1 MSLSYTLQLCSMS
14 PKLVALS
21 TAIFYASALVSA
33 RQGLRYS
40 TPITVTCVSVVA
52 QVVILW
58 GAILLTGGVPKVEF
72 LPVLLIVSV
81 GATQLGVRLFAY
93 TGVQKIGASR
103 SSALQSTSPLISSG
117 IAIAFLGERASL
129 GVLLGTVLVV
139 CGIVLLS
146 WRPGEVIPSYRWW
159 HMLLPLGAAFL
170 TGVNHPIRRYALTI
184 SVEPLLFS
192 AIMGSSSL
200 GFFLIYRKL
209 VSSKERLVWDRR
221 ALFPFAITGL
231 CETLSILFIITALS
245 LGPVVIVAPLAATYP
260 MWALLGT
267 IIFLRDVERI
277 NLRTMAGILSVVTG
291 TISINLAR

>member
-1 MSLSYTLQLCSMS
+1 MSAQ
-14 PKLVALS
+14 LVALS

-33 RQGLRYS
+33 RRGLRYS
-40 TPITVTCVSVVA
+40 TPVTVTCVSVIV
-52 QVVILW
+52 QVVTLW
-58 GAILLTGGVPKVEF
+58 IAIFITGGIPKVEL
-72 LPVLLIVSV
+72 LPALLIVFV

-117 IAIAFLGERASL
+117 IAIAMLGERASA
-129 GVLLGTVLVV
+129 GVLLGTALVV

-146 WRPGEVIPSYRWW
+146 WRHGELTPNYRWW
-159 HMLLPLGAAFL
+159 HLLLPLAAAFL

-184 SVEPLLFS
+184 SIEPLFFS

-200 GFFLIYRKL
+200 VFFAIYL
-209 VSSKERLVWDRR
+209 ALLSPPTERLVWDRR
-221 ALFPFAITGL
+221 ALLPFIVTGF
-231 CETLSILFIITALS
+231 CETVSILFIITALS

-267 IIFLRDVERI
+267 VIFLRDVERI
-277 NLRTMAGILSVVTG
+277 NFRTMAGILSVVAG
-291 TISINLAR
+291 TISIHLAR

>member
-1 MSLSYTLQLCSMS
+1 MS
-14 PKLVALS
+14 PQLVALS

-33 RQGLRYS
+33 RRGLKYS
-40 TPITVTCVSVVA
+40 TPITVTCVSVIA

-58 GAILLTGGVPKVEF
+58 SAIFLTGGIPKVEL
-72 LPVLLIVSV
+72 LPVMLIVLV

-117 IAIAFLGERASL
+117 IAIATLGERASPE
-129 GVLLGTVLVV
+129 VLIGTVLVV
-139 CGIVLLS
+139 CGIILLS
-146 WRPGEVIPSYRWW
+146 WNPGELIPTYRWW
-159 HMLLPLGAAFL
+159 HLLLPLGAAFL

-200 GFFLIYRKL
+200 GFFVVYLAL
-209 VSSKERLVWDRR
+209 FCPPAERLVWDRR
-221 ALFPFAITGL
+221 AMLPFVVTGF

-245 LGPVVIVAPLAATYP
+245 LGPVVVVAPLAATYP

-277 NLRTMAGILSVVTG
+277 NIRTMAGIVSVVAG
-291 TISINLAR
+291 TISVTLAK